1 MKNFQKTSFFKSLSK
16 MLFFMF
22 LLSNAVLLF
31 AKNLPEPPELIPYRK
46 GDKWGFCDRN
56 KKIVI
61 ECKYDYVEPFNNGFA
76 IVKINDELF
85 FINTKGEESEPPST
99 EEQQQEVQS
108 EELLEVFEENGFYG
122 YSDKAGNV
130 LITPQYQQADGF
142 SNGLA
147 SVKKNNRWGYIDTKG
162 NLIIPFKYDDA
173 WMFDNGL
180 ALVGIDGYLG
190 YIDAKGNEYW
200 EDFKSYKNDNKSWL
214 KDGTKLNYTIDY
226 IDLMS
231 FELKEVS
238 DKIHYS
244 WYRMGKKGGEIII
257 SSKALKNSLNQFN
270 YIYSSRNSNDPL
282 VLTDGTSVFCSQNMF
297 KELKKKKKVTYYP
310 YSNYPSTE
318 INQTPVE
325 LFLKGQKKVK
335 VKYKDKVIVLDCILC
350 EAPTGERLV
359 VLNNPQYPLIV
370 HMILN
375 FKTHLKSID

>member
-1 MKNFQKTSFFKSLSK
+1 MKNLKKASIFSGLSK
-16 MLFFMF
+16 ILFFWF
-22 LLSNAVLLF
+22 LLSNALFLF
-31 AKNLPEPPELIPYRK
+31 AQNLPEPPELIPYRK

-61 ECKYDYVEPFNNGFA
+61 ECKYDFVEPFYNGFA
-76 IVKINDELF
+76 IVNINDEVF

-99 EEQQQEVQS
+99 EEQQQEVQP
-108 EELLEVFEENGFYG
+108 EVLLEVFEENGLYG
-122 YSDKAGNV
+122 YKDKTGNV
-130 LITPQYQQADGF
+130 LIKPQYQEAQAF

-162 NLIIPFKYDDA
+162 NLIIPYKYDSS

-180 ALVGIDGYLG
+180 ALVGVDGYLG

-200 EDFKSYKNDNKSWL
+200 EDFKSYKNDDKNWL
-214 KDGTKLNYTIDY
+214 KDGTKLNYTINY
-226 IDLMS
+226 LEPMS
-231 FELKEVS
+231 FELKELS

-244 WYRMGKKGGEIII
+244 WYKMGKKGGEIII
-257 SSKALKNSLNQFN
+257 SSEALKNSLNQYN
-270 YIYSSRNSNDPL
+270 YIYSSRNSDPL

-310 YSNYPSTE
+310 YTDE

-359 VLNNPQYPLIV
+359 ILDNPQYPLIV

-375 FKTHLKSID
+375 FKIHLKSIE